1 MQEQST
7 PFPKS
12 WGLYALS
19 WAAMW
24 VIGPALAYFGYYGV
38 QTEETIVVILA
49 GACLI
54 TGPAMVVMAPFMP
67 RPASGPCPLCGAKM
81 YSFWQADGAA
91 VLVCRNCAACSTA
104 ADGKLSLVPVANIAD
119 KPLYPAALP
128 WDDIV
133 GENAKTIALSAQDV
147 VSDKLNEL
155 ITRDDGVRVLAEW
168 PAGCCVC
175 GAAASRHETTAVEVA
190 IKGRAL
196 ETKAKLVA
204 KGVPHCAAHKDGVAF
219 ARFDFAGLPFQDPGF
234 AVMFRSH
241 AYREAFRKLNPH
253 KFDSEPKGPLKIRTR

>member
-12 WGLYALS
+12 WGLHALS
-19 WAAMW
+19 VAAMW
-24 VIGPALAYFGYYGV
+24 VIGPALTYFGYYGV
-38 QTEETIVVILA
+38 QTEEVIIVILA
-49 GACLI
+49 GAGLI

-81 YSFWQADGAA
+81 YSFWKEEDA
-91 VLVCRNCAACSTA
+91 VLVCANCAACSTA
-104 ADGKLSLVPVANIAD
+104 ADGRLSLVPMTNIAD

-133 GENAKTIALSAQDV
+133 GANAKTIALSAQDV
-147 VSDKLNEL
+147 VMDKLNEL

-175 GAAASRHETTAVEVA
+175 GAAASRHQDTAVEVS

-196 ETKAKLVA
+196 ETKAKVVA
-204 KGVPHCAAHKDGVAF
+204 KGVPYCSAHNDGVAF
-219 ARFDFAGLPFQDPGF
+219 ARLDFAGSPFQDSGF
-234 AVMFRSH
+234 AIMFRSH

-253 KFDSEPKGPLKIRTR
+253 KFDNEPKGPLKIRTR